1 MNAGTRPPDV
11 DALAELEE
19 ERRFLLQSLRDLDRE
34 YGAGDVDEADY
45 RTLKDGYTVRAAAV
59 LRQIEEGRAALAD
72 IPPRNWGRTIAVA
85 AVVVLIAVGIGLA
98 LGAAWGERGVG
109 QEITGRTPGDEARA
123 VLASAR
129 SALGAG
135 DMAEANAL
143 YAAVIEMERERG
155 EENSE
160 AISYFGWTLGLLSR
174 QVASEAE
181 ASELVDAS
189 VVALETAIEIDPDY
203 ADPQCFMG
211 IVQYSFNDDPAAAL
225 PYIEA
230 CEASNPPRDVAE
242 LVANFADEVR
252 TAAE

>member
-1 MNAGTRPPDV
+1 VSTGTRPPDV
-11 DALAELEE
+11 DVVAELEE

-34 YGAGDVDEADY
+34 YAAGDVDEADY
-45 RTLKDGYTVRAAAV
+45 QTLKDGYTVRAAAV
-59 LRQIEEGRAALAD
+59 LRQIEEGRAALGD
-72 IPPRNWGRTIAVA
+72 RPPRNWGKIAVVTA
-85 AVVVLIAVGIGLA
+85 AVLLAAVGIGLA

-129 SALGAG
+129 SALSTGE
-135 DMAEANAL
+135 MAEANAL

-160 AISYFGWTLGLLSR
+160 AITYFGWTLGLLSR
-174 QVASEAE
+174 QVASEEE
-181 ASELVDAS
+181 AAELVDAA

-211 IVQYSFNDDPAAAL
+211 IVQYSFNDDPVAAL
-225 PYIEA
+225 PYIEE
-230 CEASNPPRDVAE
+230 CEASNPPRDVAT
-242 LVANFADEVR
+242 LVANFAEEVR